1 MGVID
6 IDVSRF
12 CVKVGNDFAV
22 DDRDFDVHKGNRC
35 KGAIARELNG
45 GWIIADVIYENLD
58 PLTGMY
64 HDTIRNATTYEVCQG
79 ACVHASC

>member
-12 CVKVGNDFAV
+12 CVKVGDDFAV

-35 KGAIARELNG
+35 EGAIARELNG
-45 GWIIADVIYENLD
+45 GWIITDVIYENLD

-64 HDTIRNATTYEVCQG
+64 HDTIRNATTYEIC
-79 ACVHASC
+79 